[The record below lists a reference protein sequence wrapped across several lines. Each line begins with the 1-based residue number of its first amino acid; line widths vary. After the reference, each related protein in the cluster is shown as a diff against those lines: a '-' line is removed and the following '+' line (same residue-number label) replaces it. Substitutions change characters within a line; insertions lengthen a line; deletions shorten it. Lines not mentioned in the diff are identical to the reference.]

1 MNTQHIQTETQTILN
16 TLLTQN
22 PTEEDKSNLRSFQIL
37 HNAYLQQL
45 QEGKLGIEWNK
56 VEPLPEE
63 F

>member
-45 QEGKLGIEWNK
+45 QEGKLPSIDCI
-56 VEPLPEE
+56 
-63 F
+63 